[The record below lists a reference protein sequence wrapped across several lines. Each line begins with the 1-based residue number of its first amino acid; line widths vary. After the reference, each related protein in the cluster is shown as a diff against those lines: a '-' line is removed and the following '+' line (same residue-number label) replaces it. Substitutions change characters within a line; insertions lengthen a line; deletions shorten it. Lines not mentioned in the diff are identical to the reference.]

1 MNNQNNRP
9 LLQQWAGGID
19 FKTILIIIL
28 GLLVAFIFLFNSG
41 WQQNTGYSDDQVDQL
56 KAIFEER
63 ITDLEEENSQLT
75 DSIVVY
81 TEVARQLRESI
92 TDREG
97 VIDGLQEI
105 IDKEQKKIDDLLA
118 QREEIREEIKSL
130 DDKGLEDWWIEY
142 FKSKEEKE

>member
-28 GLLVAFIFLFNSG
+28 GLLVAFIFLFNAG
-41 WQQNTGYSDDQVDQL
+41 WQQSTGYSDDQVDQL

-63 ITDLEEENSQLT
+63 ITGLEEKNSQLT

-81 TEVARQLRESI
+81 TEVAKQLRESVN
-92 TDREG
+92 DREG
-97 VIDGLQEI
+97 VIDELQEI
-105 IDKEQKKIDDLLA
+105 IYKEQKKIDDLLA
-118 QREEIREEIKSL
+118 QRKEIRDEIKNL
-130 DDKGLEDWWIEY
+130 DDKGIEDWWIEY
-142 FKSKEEKE
+142 FKSKEKK

>member
-28 GLLVAFIFLFNSG
+28 GLLVAFIFLFNAG

-63 ITDLEEENSQLT
+63 ITGLEEKNSQLT

-81 TEVARQLRESI
+81 TEVAKQLRESVN
-92 TDREG
+92 DREG
-97 VIDGLQEI
+97 VIDELQEI
-105 IDKEQKKIDDLLA
+105 IYKEQKKIDDLLA
-118 QREEIREEIKSL
+118 QRKEIRDEIKNL
-130 DDKGLEDWWIEY
+130 DDKGIEDWWIEY
-142 FKSKEEKE
+142 FKSKEKK

>member
-1 MNNQNNRP
+1 
-9 LLQQWAGGID
+9 
-19 FKTILIIIL
+19 
-28 GLLVAFIFLFNSG
+28 
-41 WQQNTGYSDDQVDQL
+41 
-56 KAIFEER
+56 
-63 ITDLEEENSQLT
+63 
-75 DSIVVY
+75 VY